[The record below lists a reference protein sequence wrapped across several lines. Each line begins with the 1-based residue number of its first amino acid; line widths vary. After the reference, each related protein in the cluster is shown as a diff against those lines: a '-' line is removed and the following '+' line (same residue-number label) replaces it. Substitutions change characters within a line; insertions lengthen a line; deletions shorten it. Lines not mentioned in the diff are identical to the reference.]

1 MTRRNRRAAAT
12 SGSGE
17 WIMIVSLQFILD
29 LQHWVQTDLRTTL
42 KILRLMVEIRRD
54 PLRGLGKPE
63 PLKHDLGGFWS
74 RRITDEDRLVYRIH
88 EARIEFARARMHY
101 A

>member
-1 MTRRNRRAAAT
+1 
-12 SGSGE
+12 
-17 WIMIVSLQFILD
+17 MIVSLQFLSD

-42 KILRLMVEIRRD
+42 KILRLMVDTCRD

-74 RRITDEDRLVYRIH
+74 RRITEEDRLVYRLQG
-88 EARIEFARARMHY
+88 ARIEFARARTHY
-101 A
+101 T